1 MLHHSGREIRLFRG
15 VLPPQPR
22 GPSPRT
28 LAACRTNRLAA
39 VLPAAKSMI
48 YRNSRRRR
56 EVCSASL
63 CDVFVS
69 CSPPLWEPQ
78 SVLNSMF
85 PSEYTLGL
93 SSPRWVYVYV
103 CVCVFVCVV
112 CVRTI
117 CVPTIRKWTFI
128 FLADWFSR
136 AFFNGFVF
144 RCWAASSYI
153 FHDILRSS
161 CQQYFSSFHLPE
173 TSISYFYGLCSS
185 LLHHSLS
192 FGPVQLL
199 SRSGAL
205 WCVECGS

>member
-1 MLHHSGREIRLFRG
+1 MLHHSRREIRIFRR

-56 EVCSASL
+56 EALFCFFVWCVRVLQSASL
-63 CDVFVS
+63 RAPKCVKLRVPIWVHS
-69 CSPPLWEPQ
+69 
-78 SVLNSMF
+78 
-85 PSEYTLGL
+85 GL
-93 SSPRWVYVYV
+93 VKPKMGV
-103 CVCVFVCVV
+103 CVCVRASACTHCA
-112 CVRTI
+112 CVR
-117 CVPTIRKWTFI
+117 TIRKWTFI
-128 FLADWFSR
+128 FLADWFSG

-144 RCWAASSYI
+144 QCWAASSYI

-173 TSISYFYGLCSS
+173 TSISYFNCLCSS

-192 FGPVQLL
+192 FSLCSFCPEAEHFDVLNAVLTVVQ
-199 SRSGAL
+199 
-205 WCVECGS
+205 